1 MTSITKSSVYE
12 HESFWVSRLTSL
24 QPITLPYT
32 VLGGFDTRTRV
43 VGKRKFSIPQEIKT
57 FQQILPQT
65 DLLLAAF
72 SAYLSRLV
80 NISSFDIGYTDTSP
94 QRSVA
99 GLEEAFV
106 KYVPLHIDLD
116 SEQTFKEFHKIMQEE
131 LKRIRKSKTYIRD
144 VIIRHPV
151 LRTTLEDFEKTVS
164 VSVVLVN
171 SLEDVESF
179 VTKQVT
185 LIIPKYG
192 TECICFYDSSVLDE
206 DSISRLL
213 HHFSVFLRGILSNP
227 SLRILEQPLL
237 NETNQD
243 QLLYEFN
250 DTRTEYPKDKV
261 LQELFE
267 EQVEKTPNNLAV
279 MFKDRKLTYRELNEQ
294 SNQLARTLRK
304 RGVNPDQIVGLIVDD
319 SSIEMTIGMISIL
332 KAGGAFLPIDPEYPK
347 DRIDY
352 MIEDSNVAI
361 LLTQTNLKDKIHF
374 EGKVINLEDQSLFT
388 GECSNLGK
396 INQSND
402 LAYVIYTSGST
413 GKPKGVQIEHTSIV
427 NQIFGLEKIYTFDT
441 ALHHILLASFTFDP
455 SVQQIFLPLTSGGKL
470 FLVSKSTKFSTM
482 ELLDFIVSN
491 QIDIINT
498 VPSLMNVLL
507 DHTNSYDVLHFKYII
522 LAAEVFSKNLYLR
535 LKESLSAEKIIN
547 IYGPTEATINTTL
560 YECELKE
567 TNSTIPI
574 GKPLMNYNVLILDEH
589 QSLLPIGVPGEICI
603 SGVGLARGYLN
614 NPELTAEKFVVN
626 PFTPGK
632 RMYRTGDLGRWTVD
646 GNIEFL
652 GRIDQQV
659 KVRGFRVELGEV
671 ETVLGQHPA
680 VRETVVIDQED
691 HRGNTHLVA
700 YVVPKQEQTLTI
712 GELRRFLKE
721 RLPDYMVPSVFV
733 MLDALPLT
741 PNGKVDRRALPV
753 PDQGRQEPEETFVP
767 PRDELEY
774 QLTKIWEKVL
784 GIHPIGV
791 RDDFFELGGSSLL
804 AMVLLAQ
811 VQKLTDK
818 NFPLAALLYA
828 STIEQM
834 VSILRKSQEEWSAIW
849 SSLVA
854 IQSGGSKPP
863 FFCIHGAG
871 GNILIYRDLA
881 RRLGPDQPFYGL
893 QAQGLDGERP
903 FYTRIEDMATHYL
916 KEVQAVQPEGP
927 YFLGGY
933 CMGGTVALEM
943 AQQLHAQGQEVALLA
958 FLETYNWANITAN
971 SLLDNIYFYIQKIE
985 FHWRNFLLL
994 EPKEKLTFILEKA
1007 KVAKSRSKVWY
1018 GFISSKLGHKFHAGN
1033 GQHLHLFNLWDVNER
1048 ATLKYFPKAY
1058 PGRITQFSPI
1068 KEYARYDAPELGF
1081 DKLAAGGVEI
1091 HELPVYPAGMLVEP
1105 FVQLLA
1111 EKLKACIHKALETEP
1126 RNKT

>member
-1 MTSITKSSVYE
+1 M
-12 HESFWVSRLTSL
+12 
-24 QPITLPYT
+24 
-32 VLGGFDTRTRV
+32 
-43 VGKRKFSIPQEIKT
+43 
-57 FQQILPQT
+57 
-65 DLLLAAF
+65 
-72 SAYLSRLV
+72 
-80 NISSFDIGYTDTSP
+80 
-94 QRSVA
+94 
-99 GLEEAFV
+99 
-106 KYVPLHIDLD
+106 PLHIDLD
-116 SEQTFKEFHKIMQEE
+116 SEQTFNEFHKIMQEE
-131 LKRIRKSKTYIRD
+131 LKRIRKSTTYIRD
-144 VIIRHPV
+144 VLIRHPV

-171 SLEDVESF
+171 SLEDFESF

-192 TECICFYDSSVLDE
+192 TECICFYDTSVLDE
-206 DSISRLL
+206 ESISRLL
-213 HHFSVFLRGILSNP
+213 HHFSIFLRGILSNP

-237 NETNQD
+237 NEKNRD

-279 MFKDRKLTYRELNEQ
+279 IFKDRKLTYRELNEQ
-294 SNQLARTLRK
+294 SNQLASTLRE

-374 EGKVINLEDQSLFT
+374 EGEVINLEDQSLFA

-396 INQSND
+396 INQPNH

-455 SVQQIFLPLTSGGKL
+455 SVQQIFLPLTSGGQL
-470 FLVSKSTKFSTM
+470 FLVSKSTKFNTM

-491 QIDIINT
+491 EIDIINT

-507 DHTNSYDVLHFKYII
+507 DHTDSYDDLHFKYII

-535 LKESLSAEKIIN
+535 LKESLSAETIIN

-567 TNSTIPI
+567 ANSTIPI

-652 GRIDQQV
+652 GRIDHQV
-659 KVRGFRVELGEV
+659 KVRGFRIELGEV
-671 ETVLGQHPA
+671 ETVLGQHPI

-691 HRGNTHLVA
+691 HQGNTRLVA

-712 GELRRFLKE
+712 AKLRRFLKE
-721 RLPDYMVPSVFV
+721 KLPDYMVPSVFV

-753 PDQGRQEPEETFVP
+753 PDQVRQQPEETFVP
-767 PRDELEY
+767 PRNELEY

-811 VQKLTDK
+811 AQKLTDK
-818 NFPLAALLYA
+818 NVPLATLLYA

-834 VSILRKSQEEWSAIW
+834 VSILRKSQEEWSEIW

-893 QAQGLDGERP
+893 QAQGLDGGP
-903 FYTRIEDMATHYL
+903 FYTRIEDMAAHYL
-916 KEVQAVQPEGP
+916 KEVQAVQPKGP

-958 FLETYNWANITAN
+958 LLETYNWVNITAN
-971 SLLDNIYFYIQKIE
+971 SLLDNIYFYIQKID

-994 EPKEKLTFILEKA
+994 EPKEKLRFILEKA

-1033 GQHLHLFNLWDVNER
+1033 GQHLHLFNLLDVNER

-1081 DKLAAGGVEI
+1081 DKLVVGGVEI

-1111 EKLKACIHKALETEP
+1111 EKLKACIHKALETKP
-1126 RNKT
+1126 GNKPKYSPPASIETQSPQR